1 MTLLWIIAV
10 PLLAAP
16 LAWWAGARRADAGW
30 AVAMVAVL
38 FDLALTVIWLA
49 GPDVAPLTA
58 PPGQWLTVLDAQ
70 WAPRFGIG
78 FRLAADG
85 LSILMVLLTLVLG
98 VVAVGISRKEIRRGA
113 GSFYMH
119 MLLSVAGVL
128 GVFLAVDLFLFFVFW
143 EVMLVPMYFL
153 ISLWGHENRARSAIK
168 FFIFTQ
174 ASGLLMLLSILGLVW
189 SHYQSSG
196 ELTFAYDAL
205 RGATLLPDT
214 AFWLMLGFFIAFA
227 VKLPAVPLH
236 TWLPDA
242 HTDAPTGGSV
252 ILAGILLKTGGYGL
266 LRFVLPLFP
275 EASATMAPLA
285 MWLGAVAVLYGALMA
300 FSQDDFKRLV
310 AYSSVSHMGFVL
322 IGIYALNLQA
332 WQGTVMQMIAHG
344 LSTGALFMIAGLI
357 QARLHSRDLNRMGGL
372 WQRMPVM
379 GALALFFV
387 VASVGMPGL
396 ANFIGEFLVLIG
408 AFAASPS
415 VAAVSA
421 LGLVGAAVYGLL
433 LIQRSF
439 QGPLRDPGGTV
450 PRDLSLEERLLLAV
464 MLVPVVVLGLY
475 PQPVLDV
482 ASPWLESLLPLFP
495 QGAGGLP

>member
-1 MTLLWIIAV
+1 MTLLWIIAI

-16 LAWWAGARRADAGW
+16 AAWLVGRGRPQAAYG
-30 AVAMVAVL
+30 VAMAATLIDLLLVL
-38 FDLALTVIWLA
+38 QWIASASFTADGNWLA
-49 GPDVAPLTA
+49 SLSL
-58 PPGQWLTVLDAQ
+58 QWV
-70 WAPRFGIG
+70 PRFGIG
-78 FRLAADG
+78 FSLALDG
-85 LSILMVLLTLVLG
+85 LSLVMVLLTLVLG
-98 VVAVGISRKEIRRGA
+98 VMAVGISRREIRHRA

-119 MLLSVAGVL
+119 LLLSLAGIL

-153 ISLWGHENRARSAIK
+153 ISIWGHEHRARSAIK

-174 ASGLLMLLSILGLVW
+174 ASGLLMLLGILGLVW
-189 SHYQSSG
+189 GHYQG
-196 ELTFAYDAL
+196 TGQLTFAYDAL
-205 RGATLLPDT
+205 RGTALEPAL

-275 EASATMAPLA
+275 EASVTIAPVA
-285 MWLGAVAVLYGALMA
+285 MWLGAVAVIYGALMA
-300 FSQDDFKRLV
+300 FAQDDFKRLV

-322 IGIYALNLQA
+322 VGIYAMNLQA
-332 WQGTVMQMIAHG
+332 WQGTVMQMVAHG
-344 LSTGALFMIAGLI
+344 LSTGALFMIAGLL
-357 QARLHSRDLNRMGGL
+357 QYRLHSRDMNRMGGL

-396 ANFIGEFLVLIG
+396 ANFIGEFLVLLG
-408 AFAASPS
+408 AFQ
-415 VAAVSA
+415 VAPVVTAVSA

-433 LIQRSF
+433 LVQRSF
-439 QGPLRDPGGTV
+439 QGPLNASADAGLT
-450 PRDLSLEERLLLAV
+450 DLSLEERVLLGIMAV
-464 MLVPVVVLGLY
+464 LIVWLGLN
-475 PQPVLDV
+475 PGPVLTL
-482 ASPWLESLLPLFP
+482 AGPWLDNLMPLFA
-495 QGAGGLP
+495 GSGGLS